1 MFVDTINIQK
11 YICAQR
17 VITVLRPHSLCRTS
31 RPSFL
36 LTPDWMKQSA
46 ESHWEL
52 QFSSD
57 SMTDQFHTN
66 NLRDTQTTP

>member
-1 MFVDTINIQK
+1 MFVHTINIPK
-11 YICAQR
+11 DICAWR
-17 VITVLRPHSLCRTS
+17 EITVLRPHSLCRMS

-36 LTPDWMKQSA
+36 LTPDWMKHSA

-66 NLRDTQTTP
+66 NLRDTQMTA